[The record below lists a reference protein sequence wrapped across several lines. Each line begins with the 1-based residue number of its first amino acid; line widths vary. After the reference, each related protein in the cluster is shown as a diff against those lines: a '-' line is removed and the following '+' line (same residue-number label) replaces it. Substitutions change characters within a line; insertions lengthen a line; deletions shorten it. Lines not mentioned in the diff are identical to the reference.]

1 MDVMTDEELNGY
13 LVLIHFMLKKK
24 KSLPSK
30 KPWKILVKGNI
41 QKESSKWNLQQFS
54 TWTANCR

>member
-13 LVLIHFMLKKK
+13 LVLIHFMSKKK

-30 KPWKILVKGNI
+30 KP
-41 QKESSKWNLQQFS
+41 
-54 TWTANCR
+54 